1 MDLCNANVPDTE
13 PIFPQ
18 MFLAAQ
24 QQAVDTARAQN
35 ADPIAAAAPVD
46 PEPVRRARIEILRN
60 EHRTRFPL
68 SPNLYALI
76 MIVLADL
83 DETQSERMMTVPQ
96 EH

>member
-13 PIFPQ
+13 PIFQQ